1 MNKSLSSCLSE
12 LKKKGKVKLGNL
24 KSVCG
29 CLREGSLMRS
39 FHYKVHVTA
48 QMEFHKG
55 GHNWSWLLTRVVATR
70 SSTVFYRK

>member
-12 LKKKGKVKLGNL
+12 LKNKGKVKLGNL
-24 KSVCG
+24 ISVHG

-39 FHYKVHVTA
+39 FHYKVNLTA

-55 GHNWSWLLTRVVATR
+55 GHN
-70 SSTVFYRK
+70 